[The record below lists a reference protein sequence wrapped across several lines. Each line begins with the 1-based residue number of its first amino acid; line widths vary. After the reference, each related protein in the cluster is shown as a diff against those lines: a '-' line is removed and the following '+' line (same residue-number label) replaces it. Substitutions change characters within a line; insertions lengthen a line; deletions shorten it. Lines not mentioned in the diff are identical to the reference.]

1 MVVFYDLR
9 NQRARFWGGIVLLW
23 LCFMVTTP
31 RIPPSAN
38 HHLFA
43 DMRNFFGVPNTLNV
57 ITNFP
62 FLVVGIVGLVLTLHG
77 NYLGIS
83 LRGEIWGWILF
94 YAGITATAF
103 GSAYYHLKPDDTRIL
118 WDQLPMMIAITSLF
132 SCSIIERVNEKIG
145 VTCLLSLLI
154 IVLMSITYE
163 RAFNDLRICMMVHLI
178 PCVAIPAMALLF
190 PPKYTLSRYWFWASG
205 FYFLAKLES
214 LADKKIYRVNRY
226 MISGHSLEHL
236 CLVMVPIMLTV
247 MLWFRNIKIT
257 RLGEVEQRP

>member
-1 MVVFYDLR
+1 MVVLYDLR
-9 NQRARFWGGIVLLW
+9 GQRARFWGGVVFLW

-43 DMRNFFGVPNTLNV
+43 DMRNFFGVPNTSNV

-62 FLVVGIVGLVLTLHG
+62 FLVVGVVGLVLTLHG

-118 WDQLPMMIAITSLF
+118 WDQLPMMVAVTSLF
-132 SCSIIERVNEKIG
+132 SCFIIERINEKIG
-145 VTCLLSLLI
+145 VTCLFSFLI
-154 IVLMSITYE
+154 IVLMSVAYE
-163 RAFNDLRICMMVHLI
+163 
-178 PCVAIPAMALLF
+178 
-190 PPKYTLSRYWFWASG
+190 S
-205 FYFLAKLES
+205 
-214 LADKKIYRVNRY
+214 
-226 MISGHSLEHL
+226 
-236 CLVMVPIMLTV
+236 
-247 MLWFRNIKIT
+247 
-257 RLGEVEQRP
+257 